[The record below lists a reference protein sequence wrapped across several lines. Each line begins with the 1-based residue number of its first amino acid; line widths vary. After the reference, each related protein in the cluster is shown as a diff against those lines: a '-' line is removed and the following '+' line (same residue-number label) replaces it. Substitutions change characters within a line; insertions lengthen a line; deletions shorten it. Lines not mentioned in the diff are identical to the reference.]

1 MKKFYYLKRIIPV
14 MDEKIIA
21 ASIILFLYFLS
32 LPFLSLPF
40 LSLPFLSLP
49 FLSLP
54 FASSR
59 KTEGADAPFWMPELS
74 FMASWMGKPSITASI
89 TKGATEEISV
99 RKRLLPSKGSP

>member
-21 ASIILFLYFLS
+21 ASIILFLY
-32 LPFLSLPF
+32 
-40 LSLPFLSLP
+40 FLSLP